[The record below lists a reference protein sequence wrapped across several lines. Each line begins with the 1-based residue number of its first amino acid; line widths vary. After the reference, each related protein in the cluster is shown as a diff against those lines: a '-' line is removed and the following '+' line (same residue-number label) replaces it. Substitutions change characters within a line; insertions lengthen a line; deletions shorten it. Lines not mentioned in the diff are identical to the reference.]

1 MIAKRV
7 PSKKNTGSFK
17 GLSNYITRQADDK
30 ESVPYKITNTN
41 FYSYSSAIKEIEAT
55 QKRNTRSK
63 KSKTYHMVVSF
74 PKGERPGDEILS
86 EIEEKLCTNI
96 GLKDHQRISAAHNDT
111 DNYHFHVAINKIHPV
126 SFNMVEPYFDKK
138 ALVNTCAKIEKEYN
152 LTPVC
157 SLHERDIDQ
166 FSDKANQMHSHSSL
180 ESFESYLKE
189 KKEIIDESLE
199 KSSSWGEFQDALIPN
214 GIFVKERGA
223 GAVFTT
229 LDGQYH
235 VPCSRTDRSF
245 SKKNLEKKLD
255 YFVKTKINSTSKETY
270 APKGKTPKN
279 ANLWDEY
286 NTRRHLKKSQRKEL
300 QDAKKE
306 NLANQ
311 KLRYLDTR
319 LKIKESF
326 GANKKLSYRAAF
338 LDNQEAVSKIKTAH
352 SSKVKDLNKAHPF
365 SSWQSFLVQKS
376 NEGDLDALNTLR
388 RKKKY
393 EPSRDKISADN
404 KGDTLLTNHKYT
416 VNKAGEVVYQF
427 TGVTVKDNGENL
439 AVAIKEY
446 KEDTGMLNALLFAQ
460 EKYGDVLTVD
470 GDSTFKTK
478 AVEVAVEAGLS
489 IRFNDPDMEA
499 SRKAL
504 AELKEKSQS
513 SKENQDQPPDVQ
525 SFIDKRNET
534 RKKVSSISLH
544 RKFKASDDGKV
555 TYSGTRKLENCS
567 VALYEKGGEILVS
580 PLNKTQQKLLSK
592 LKVGTQLIVAK
603 SDIKVDENKG
613 REI

>member
-17 GLSNYITRQADDK
+17 GLSNYIIRQSDDK
-30 ESVPYKITNTN
+30 EPVPYKITNTN
-41 FYSYSSAIKEIEAT
+41 FHSYFSAIKEIEAT
-55 QKRNTRSK
+55 QERNTRSQNN
-63 KSKTYHMVVSF
+63 KTYHMVVSF
-74 PKGERPGDEILS
+74 PKGERPDNKTLS
-86 EIEEKLCTNI
+86 EIEDKLCTNI
-96 GLKDHQRISAAHNDT
+96 GLGDHQRISAIHDDT
-111 DNYHFHVAINKIHPV
+111 DNYHFHVAINKINPV
-126 SFNMVEPYFDKK
+126 SFNIIEPYFDKK
-138 ALVNTCAKIEKEYN
+138 SLVSTCAEIEKEYN

-157 SLHERDIDQ
+157 SLHERDIEQ
-166 FSDKANQMHSHSSL
+166 FSDKARQMHSHSSF
-180 ESFESYLKE
+180 ESFESYLKD
-189 KKEIIDESLE
+189 KKEVIDESLE
-199 KSSSWGEFQDALIPN
+199 KSSNWGEFQDALIPN
-214 GIFVKERGA
+214 GIFVKAHGA

-229 LDGQYH
+229 LDGLYY

-245 SKKNLEKKLD
+245 SKTKLEKKLGK
-255 YFVKTKINSTSKETY
+255 FVRTKINNTSKETY
-270 APKGKTPKN
+270 TPKGEASKKTK
-279 ANLWDEY
+279 LWDEY
-286 NTRRHLKKSQRKEL
+286 NTRRDLKKSQRTEL

-306 NLANQ
+306 NLADQ
-311 KLRYLDTR
+311 KLKYLDAR
-319 LKIKESF
+319 LKIKEGF

-393 EPSRDKISADN
+393 EPSSDKISADN

-427 TGVTVKDNGENL
+427 TGATVKDNGENI

-446 KEDTGMLNALLFAQ
+446 KEDTGMLNVLLFAQ

-504 AELKEKSQS
+504 AELKEKSQP
-513 SKENQDQPPDVQ
+513 SKENEDQPHDVQ

-544 RKFKASDDGKV
+544 RKFKPSDDGKV
-555 TYSGTRKLENCS
+555 TYSGTRKLGTCS
-567 VALYEKGGEILVS
+567 VALYGKDGEILVS
-580 PLNKTQQKLLSK
+580 SLNKTQQKLLSK
-592 LKVGTQLIVAK
+592 LKVGTQLIVSK
-603 SDIKVDENKG
+603 SAIKIDENKG

>member
-1 MIAKRV
+1 MIAKRAT
-7 PSKKNTGSFK
+7 SKTNNENFK
-17 GLSNYITRQADDK
+17 RLSDYITRQANDNK
-30 ESVPYKITNTN
+30 EPIDYKITNTS
-41 FYSYSSAIKEIEAT
+41 FDSYSSAVKEIEAT
-55 QKRNTRSK
+55 QDRNKRSK
-63 KSKTYHMVVSF
+63 NSKTYHMIVSF
-74 PKGERPGDEILS
+74 PKGEKPDNKTIS

-96 GLKDHQRISAAHNDT
+96 GLKDHQRISAIHDDT

-126 SFNMVEPYFDKK
+126 SFNMIEPYFDKK
-138 ALVNTCAKIEKEYN
+138 ALVSTCAEIEKEYN
-152 LTPVC
+152 LIPVC
-157 SLHERDIDQ
+157 SLHERDIEQ
-166 FSDKANQMHSHSSL
+166 FSDKANQMYSHSSL
-180 ESFESYLKE
+180 DSFESYLKD
-189 KKEIIDESLE
+189 KKGIIDDSLE

-214 GIFVKERGA
+214 GIFVKARGA

-229 LDGQYH
+229 LDDQYH
-235 VPCSRTDRSF
+235 VPCSRADRSF
-245 SKKNLEKKLD
+245 SKANLENKLGK
-255 YFVKTKINSTSKETY
+255 FVKTKTNNTSKETY
-270 APKGKTPKN
+270 SPKGKTPKD

-286 NTRRHLKKSQRKEL
+286 DTRRHLKTSQRKEL
-300 QDAKKE
+300 QNAKKE
-306 NLANQ
+306 NLASQ

-326 GANKKLSYRAAF
+326 GDNRKLSYRVAF
-338 LDNQEAVSKIKTAH
+338 LDNQDAVSKIKTAH

-416 VNKAGEVVYQF
+416 VNQAGEIVYQF

-489 IRFNDPDMEA
+489 VKFNDPDMEA

-504 AELKEKSQS
+504 AELKDKSQP
-513 SKENQDQPPDVQ
+513 SKEKEDQPDVQ

-534 RKKVSSISLH
+534 RKKVSSIPLH

-567 VALYEKGGEILVS
+567 VALYEKGREILVS

-592 LKVGTQLIVAK
+592 LKVGTQLIVSK
-603 SDIKVDENKG
+603 SAIKVDENKG